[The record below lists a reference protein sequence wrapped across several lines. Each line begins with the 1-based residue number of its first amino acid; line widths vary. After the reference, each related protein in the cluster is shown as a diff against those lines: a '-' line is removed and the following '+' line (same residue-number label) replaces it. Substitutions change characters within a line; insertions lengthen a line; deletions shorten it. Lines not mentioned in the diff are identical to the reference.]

1 MPKYDQLYRAKKP
14 LLQMKI
20 LKSIAMSGRLSQK
33 EAIAEFRCKPS
44 TISDAFKTM
53 KDRTKLIEATKHPGN
68 LSELEEGLNREKFYK
83 LSFEGLLRFI
93 EENIK
98 TQNASSPAEFWVVMI
113 WYGFL
118 NSEIA
123 NKDEFNRCYDLFI
136 ERFIGTY
143 PLRSCFFLGNLFDN
157 LFQQWRRDLEHKCE
171 SDFADDLISQTQ
183 DMFRHNSDCSMKDRR
198 REETEKAY
206 KVLECLLLNRG
217 ITINKI
223 VELTRLKAEE
233 VREIIQEHSMTQ
245 SRYSEYIDNY
255 EYVYQSSRS
264 EDVTINFLNHLLIV
278 PVKTKKVESNDQKYE
293 LSLLGV
299 LLFLAMLSLERRRE
313 EDNTYSN
320 YYDKAASNYRE
331 KLPLI
336 FEKWK
341 LLKKTLDDRLDRYP
355 SIFDYLFLDK
365 AEILSLSVS
374 LGGNKEIYDNVKTA
388 TMHAIYK
395 FSIVYDDW
403 ISAIEAFPHREAFKN
418 TQRYRFIQ
426 KKINEMK
433 ISLSFTTI
441 TSFGK
446 YMKEKKESV
455 YISPTFEDDLHSIEN
470 KLADEFS
477 FSFYVGLLRE
487 NMHLAS
493 DYPLTS
499 SFLGD
504 QSRDFHVPIQ
514 FLNQIV
520 ADDDQIRDKLK
531 EWITESIIYQEQA
544 LKKMNHI
551 DQGLMKKITVG

>member
-1 MPKYDQLYRAKKP
+1 MPKYDLLYKAKKP

-20 LKSIAMSGRLSQK
+20 LKSVALSGRLSQK

-53 KDRTKLIEATKHPGN
+53 KERNIIERTKQ
-68 LSELEEGLNREKFYK
+68 LEREKFYK
-83 LSFEGLLRFI
+83 LTLEGLFRFI

-98 TQNASSPAEFWVVMI
+98 TQNPSSPAEFWVAMN

-118 NSEIA
+118 NS

-136 ERFIGTY
+136 ERFIGRY

-157 LFQQWRRDLEHKCE
+157 LFQRWRRDLEHKCE
-171 SDFADDLISQTQ
+171 SDFPDNVISQ
-183 DMFRHNSDCSMKDRR
+183 MPARFRHNSDCSMKDRR
-198 REETEKAY
+198 RAETEKAY
-206 KVLECLLLNRG
+206 NVLGCLLLTRG
-217 ITINKI
+217 ITINNI
-223 VELTRLKAEE
+223 VELTGLEAEE

-245 SRYSEYIDNY
+245 TRYSEYINEY
-255 EYVYQSSRS
+255 EYVYQSNRS
-264 EDVTINFLNHLLIV
+264 QSVTINFLNSLLIV
-278 PVKTKKVESNDQKYE
+278 PVKTKKVESNHQKYE

-299 LLFLAMLSLERRRE
+299 LLFLAMISLKRRK

-341 LLKKTLDDRLDRYP
+341 LLKKILDDKLDNYP

-365 AEILSLSVS
+365 SEILSLSVS
-374 LGGNKEIYDNVKTA
+374 LGGNKEIYDNIRTA
-388 TMHAIYK
+388 TMNAIK
-395 FSIVYDDW
+395 SFSIVYDEW
-403 ISAIEAFPHREAFKN
+403 IRATEACDYLEELRN
-418 TQRYRFIQ
+418 TPYYRFIQ
-426 KKINEMK
+426 EKINEMK

-446 YMKEKKESV
+446 YMKEKKESA
-455 YISPTFEDDLHSIEN
+455 YISPIFEDDLHSIEN
-470 KLADEFS
+470 TIADEFS

-487 NMHLAS
+487 NIHLAS

-504 QSRDFHVPIQ
+504 QSSDFHVPIQ
-514 FLNQIV
+514 FLNRIV

-531 EWITESIIYQEQA
+531 EWITESISYQEQA
-544 LKKMNHI
+544 LKKMNQI
-551 DQGLMKKITVG
+551 DQRLMKKTTVG